1 MAQNNYLFGCLR
13 YNGVCLMKRLAPTF
27 CLAVMAF
34 SLSACNLSQNYGQR
48 PSVQNIPTGI
58 DGQWE
63 DKNGIVSS
71 FRNGIFETR
80 SSDTKEKL
88 SEGNYKFRN
97 PQLVEI
103 EMRSIVRGTVSR
115 VNCAIS
121 NNSMQLLCT
130 SSTGSQFYLNR
141 RV

>member
-1 MAQNNYLFGCLR
+1 
-13 YNGVCLMKRLAPTF
+13 MKRIAPTL
-27 CLAVMAF
+27 CLTAMAF
-34 SLSACNLSQNYGQR
+34 ALSACNLSQNYGQR

-58 DGQWE
+58 DGQWV

-88 SEGNYKFRN
+88 SEGNYRFRN

-115 VNCAIS
+115 VNCAVS
-121 NNSMQLLCT
+121 NSSMELLCT
-130 SSTGSQFYLNR
+130 SSNGSQFSLNR
-141 RV
+141 QI

>member
-1 MAQNNYLFGCLR
+1 
-13 YNGVCLMKRLAPTF
+13 MKSIAPTL
-27 CLAVMAF
+27 CLTVMAF
-34 SLSACNLSQNYGQR
+34 ALSACNLSQNYGQR

-58 DGQWE
+58 DGQWV

-71 FRNGIFETR
+71 FKNGIFETR

-88 SEGNYKFRN
+88 SEGNYRFRN

-115 VNCAIS
+115 VNCAVS
-121 NNSMQLLCT
+121 NNSMELLCT
-130 SSTGSQFYLNR
+130 ASNGSQFSLNR
-141 RV
+141 QI

>member
-1 MAQNNYLFGCLR
+1 
-13 YNGVCLMKRLAPTF
+13 MKRIAPKLCLTILAFT
-27 CLAVMAF
+27 LAG
-34 SLSACNLSQNYGQR
+34 CNLSQNYGQR

-58 DGQWE
+58 DGQWV
-63 DKNGIVSS
+63 DNNGIVSS
-71 FRNGIFETR
+71 FRNGVFETR
-80 SSDTKEKL
+80 AADTKEKL
-88 SEGNYKFRN
+88 SEGNYVFKN

-121 NNSMQLLCT
+121 NSSMQLLCT
-130 SSTGSQFYLNR
+130 SGTGAQFSLNR

>member
-1 MAQNNYLFGCLR
+1 MKPIASTLCLT
-13 YNGVCLMKRLAPTF
+13 A
-27 CLAVMAF
+27 MAF
-34 SLSACNLSQNYGQR
+34 ALAACNLSQNYGQR
-48 PSVQNIPTGI
+48 PSVRNIPTGI
-58 DGQWE
+58 DGQWV

-80 SSDTKEKL
+80 SSDTREKL
-88 SEGNYKFRN
+88 SEGNYRFSN

-130 SSTGSQFYLNR
+130 SSSGSQFSLNR
-141 RV
+141 KI